1 MTDAKGSVMGES
13 SGEFVNVHVR
23 RTAGGEIAT
32 VTLNRPELHNAF
44 NAAMIQELQ
53 NAFSHFGKTSP
64 VRAVILKG
72 EGKSFCAG
80 ADLNWM
86 KAMVNYT
93 FQQNVDDAHALA
105 AMLKTIHDCP
115 KPVIA
120 RVHGAAFGGGVGL
133 IAACDMA
140 FAVESAAICLSETKL
155 GLLPAVIS
163 PFVLK
168 KIGAANA
175 HRYFLTAE
183 KFTAAEGQRIGL
195 ISEVVFEEAALDEKI
210 DKVVQAL
217 CANGPEAVSQS
228 KVLIEQVC
236 HFEWE
241 RAVDITTKMI
251 ADRRISKEGQEG
263 MLAFLEKRQPAW
275 IVEHEAVKHH
285 G

>member
-1 MTDAKGSVMGES
+1 MA
-13 SGEFVNVHVR
+13 EFV
-23 RTAGGEIAT
+23 RTTVDVSPNGVIAT
-32 VTLNRPELHNAF
+32 VTLCRPELHNAF
-44 NAAMIQELQ
+44 NETMIQELQ
-53 NAFSHFGKTSP
+53 QAFAGFGKNSP
-64 VRAVILKG
+64 VRAVVLRG

-86 KAMVNYT
+86 KKMVDYS
-93 FQQNVDDAHALA
+93 FQENVADAHVLA
-105 AMLKTIHDCP
+105 VMLKTIHDCP

-133 IAACDMA
+133 LAACDMA
-140 FAVESAAICLSETKL
+140 FATESSILCLSEAKL

-168 KIGAANA
+168 KIGPGHA

-183 KFTAAEGQRIGL
+183 KFSAREAQRIGL
-195 ISEVVFEEAALDEKI
+195 ITDVLADEAALDEQI
-210 DKVVQAL
+210 AQIITAL
-217 CANGPEAVSQS
+217 SANGPEAVSQC

-236 HFEWE
+236 RLDWD

-263 MLAFLEKRQPAW
+263 MKAFLEKRNPSWVAAATTPV
-275 IVEHEAVKHH
+275 IS
-285 G
+285 

>member
-1 MTDAKGSVMGES
+1 MGE
-13 SGEFVNVHVR
+13 FIHVALES
-23 RTAGGEIAT
+23 RTGGIVAK
-32 VTLNRPELHNAF
+32 VALNRPELHNTF
-44 NAAMIQELQ
+44 NEFMIRELEE
-53 NAFSHFGKTSP
+53 AFSSFNRHP
-64 VRAVILKG
+64 DVRAVVLSA

-86 KAMVNYT
+86 QKMVDYT
-93 FQQNVDDAHALA
+93 FAENIQDAHALA
-105 AMLKTIHDCP
+105 KMLRVIHNCS

-140 FAVESAAICLSETKL
+140 VSLDSATFCLSEVKL

-168 KIGAANA
+168 KIGQAAA

-183 KFTAAEGQRIGL
+183 RFSATEAHRLGL
-195 ISEVVFEEAALDEKI
+195 VSSVVSDVEALDSGIETLLDAI
-210 DKVVQAL
+210 I
-217 CANGPEAVSQS
+217 ANGPEAVSHC

-236 HFEWE
+236 RFDWD

-251 ADRRISKEGQEG
+251 AERRASTEGQEG
-263 MLAFLEKRQPAW
+263 MHSFLEKRPPNWLKQS
-275 IVEHEAVKHH
+275 EAATSDR
-285 G
+285 